1 MAIIDR
7 LLIFLRGI
15 SSLGRTR
22 LIIFITTIVA
32 SVVLIFIARFFVGA
46 PIYESI
52 YVKLEASDVNRISMA
67 LSASNIDFRISD
79 NGSSVLVPSNLVSK
93 ARVLLVSQGLPSSSS
108 NSGYELFDKVNS
120 FGLTSF
126 MQEVTR
132 VRALE
137 GEIARTIQAISG
149 IVSARVHIV
158 MPDMS
163 GFRRIGSKPTAA
175 VMIRAINHSVYKSAA
190 AIRSLVASAV
200 QGLDINDV
208 IVLDSTGKLLVA
220 DNDIDKNSFGKSL
233 GIVKAV
239 QNEIEMNINK
249 ALGPF
254 LGIDNFR
261 SAVIVELNT
270 DTQQIKETVYDPDSR
285 VERSVRLSKD
295 IKISESIQQDS
306 SVTVEQNMPNY
317 ADKSSQSPHSKD
329 NFDKKEEQSNYEIN
343 TKSVSTTHNNY
354 KLERLSIAVVVNK
367 ARLLSMLGK
376 SVDQQKID
384 SYLSEINRIVSAAT
398 GINAARGDTIR
409 ITSMDFL
416 ENQLLYSTTAPLHFM
431 DILSSNFS
439 IIVNAIFFLIIM
451 FCVLLFGIYVVR
463 IMNNSNNAMG
473 KIEQENN
480 LGFIAPSNSNYT
492 SEDLLS
498 DDSVELNS
506 NDKEF
511 LSYENNLSKN
521 LNNYINEKTDRRLL
535 HMVEINEERFAKILR
550 KWARSEIDSRY
561 SNPIG

>member
-7 LLIFLRGI
+7 LLIFFRGI

-22 LIIFITTIVA
+22 LLIFITVIVA
-32 SVVLIFIARFFVGA
+32 SIVLIFVARFFVST

-67 LSASNIDFRISD
+67 LSESNIDFRIAD

-93 ARVLLVSQGLPSSSS
+93 ARILLVSQGLPSSSS

-137 GEIARTIQAISG
+137 GEISRTIQAISG

-158 MPDMS
+158 MPDMG
-163 GFRRIGSKPTAA
+163 GFRRMGTKPTAA
-175 VMIRAINHSVYKSAA
+175 VMIRAVNNSVYKSAA

-200 QGLDINDV
+200 QGLDTNDV
-208 IVLDSTGKLLVA
+208 TVLDSTGKLLVA
-220 DNDIDKNSFGKSL
+220 DHDVEKNSFGKSL
-233 GIVKAV
+233 GIVQAV
-239 QNEIEMNINK
+239 QHEIEMNINK

-285 VERSVRLSKD
+285 VERSVRFSKD
-295 IKISESIQQDS
+295 VQRSESIQQDS
-306 SVTVEQNMPNY
+306 AVSVEQNMPHVT
-317 ADKSSQSPHSKD
+317 DKKSQLPHSKD
-329 NFDKKEEQSNYEIN
+329 NSDKKEEQSNYEIN

-367 ARLLSMLGK
+367 GRLINMLGK
-376 SVDQQKID
+376 SVDQGKID
-384 SYLSEINRIVSAAT
+384 SYLSEIGRIVSAAT
-398 GINAARGDTIR
+398 GLNPTRGDTIR

-416 ENQLLYSTTAPLHFM
+416 ESQLLDSAVTPVYFM

-439 IIVNAIFFLIIM
+439 IIVNAVFFLIVIL
-451 FCVLLFGIYVVR
+451 CVFLFGVYVVR
-463 IMNNSNNAMG
+463 GVNNTNAIGKMALDSN
-473 KIEQENN
+473 
-480 LGFIAPSNSNYT
+480 LDFIAPSTSAYS

-498 DDSVELNS
+498 DNSVEPNGKDQELFS
-506 NDKEF
+506 YNDIT
-511 LSYENNLSKN
+511 NNI
-521 LNNYINEKTDRRLL
+521 NNYTGEKTDRRLL
-535 HMVEINEERFAKILR
+535 HMIEINEERFAKILR
-550 KWARSEIDSRY
+550 KWVRSEIDSRY
-561 SNPIG
+561 THRII